1 MIFLTIL
8 TIALILALLFARR
21 SDAHGYDAAQL
32 RARHVICQVF
42 GSRCREALNV
52 AWCESRYRTWAQ
64 NGQYLGL
71 FQMGES
77 ERATYGH
84 GSTALEQARAA
95 YRYFSATGK
104 DWSPWT
110 CKP

>member
-71 FQMGES
+71 FQMGS
-77 ERATYGH
+77 YARSRYGH
-84 GSTALEQARAA
+84 GPGAWAQARAA
-95 YRYFSATGK
+95 HRYYLAAG
-104 DWSPWT
+104 WHPWA
-110 CKP
+110 CRP